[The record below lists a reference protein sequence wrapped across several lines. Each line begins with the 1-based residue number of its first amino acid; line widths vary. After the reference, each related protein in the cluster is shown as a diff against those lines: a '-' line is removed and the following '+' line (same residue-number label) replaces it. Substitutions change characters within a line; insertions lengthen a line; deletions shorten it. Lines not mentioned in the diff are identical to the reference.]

1 MPERTPEDRL
11 REEYFDLLPQIRRVA
26 WYLEAEIRYHTR
38 KIFQRLKP
46 YEQLVIKSRVKEC
59 ESALRTLRDRQEGR
73 TFDPDKLKGYSLLRL
88 PDLAGVRILVFPNAR
103 VVEVDHLLREH
114 FHGWTYK
121 PVKDD
126 TGVAI
131 APKYWGYCD
140 KVCNKVRGEYQVVP
154 MLLGLFWEVEHSAIY
169 KPAGWAKG
177 ADRDHDLKNLRTK
190 VEVALS
196 RFEQKFEEF
205 VKRNSKRPSD

>member
-38 KIFQRLKP
+38 EIFQRLKP

-154 MLLGLFWEVEHSAIY
+154 MLLGLFWEVEHSAMY
-169 KPAGWAKG
+169 KFKAVAEFKEMKKHR
-177 ADRDHDLKNLRTK
+177 AD
-190 VEVALS
+190 VEQALS
-196 RFEQKFEEF
+196 RFEGGIEEF
-205 VKRNSKRPSD
+205 VQEYSEPTSETTK

>member
-154 MLLGLFWEVEHSAIY
+154 MLLGLFWEVEHSAMY
-169 KPAGWAKG
+169 KFKAVAESKEMKKHR
-177 ADRDHDLKNLRTK
+177 AD
-190 VEVALS
+190 VEQALS
-196 RFEQKFEEF
+196 RFEGGIEEF
-205 VKRNSKRPSD
+205 VQEYSEPTSETTK